1 MRIEIARA
9 RPNDH
14 SVAIIPLVGRTD
26 TLPATLDERE
36 RTACEAD
43 IAAVDF
49 RAGPGEVLDIS
60 SPPGSF
66 FSRIL
71 LIGVAAGADRPT
83 AGWEQ
88 LGGQLPR
95 QAARLCADAMTVIM
109 PASLPSGLSVRDA
122 VASIALG
129 ASLTAPADNPYRT
142 WSKEREPSLKQL
154 TMVVPD
160 DGGDLADAIREVTVV
175 AEAVRETR
183 RRIMAPPNVMTPRAL
198 IAEAETLRDE
208 GIIVETFLGDDALEQ
223 QFPGTRAVGSGSAEE
238 SGAAI
243 MAWMGAGADK
253 PVSLAISAKGV
264 TFDSGGLTPKG
275 EFDQRLMK
283 IDMCG
288 ASSAIAVM
296 DAIARLKLPINV
308 VAGFGAVENLSGG
321 AAFKSGDIL
330 RMANGTYVEV
340 TYPDAEG
347 RLVMADMNCYLA
359 DRYDPAMLINLAAL
373 TYTAVSALGDD
384 CIALFANDDGLSDS
398 IMRASKQVGEVFWRL
413 PIGPRYQKLLTSDI
427 ADMKNMVAANQWG
440 LLAGSASAASEF
452 LHHFAGKRKWANLD
466 IFAAI
471 WRAKDHELGPAG
483 ATGEP
488 VRTLIRLLQAE
499 ARGNQA
505 PIATSS
511 QQ

>member
-9 RPNDH
+9 HPTDR
-14 SVAIIPLVGRTD
+14 SVAVIPLIDRD
-26 TLPATLDERE
+26 IALPASLDPAVR
-36 RTACEAD
+36 RCCEAD
-43 IAAVDF
+43 IAAVGF
-49 RAGPGEVLDIS
+49 SAEPGEILDV
-60 SPPGSF
+60 SPPAGSPL
-66 FSRIL
+66 SRIL
-71 LIGVAAGADRPT
+71 LVGIGAGADRAAAP
-83 AGWEQ
+83 WER
-88 LGGQLPR
+88 LGGTLPR
-95 QAARLCADAMTVIM
+95 EASRLRASALTVFM
-109 PASLPSGLSVRDA
+109 PADERPDVDPNDA
-122 VASIALG
+122 VRAVALG
-129 ASLTAPADNPYRT
+129 ALLTAPADNPYRT
-142 WSKEREPSLKQL
+142 WSKDKSPALEQL
-154 TMVVPD
+154 T
-160 DGGDLADAIREVTVV
+160 LVV
-175 AEAVRETR
+175 ADYDFALAAGLRDAEVIAQAVRETR

-198 IAEAETLRDE
+198 ISEAETLRDE

-223 QFPGTRAVGSGSAEE
+223 KFPGTRAVGSGSAEE

-243 MAWMGAGADK
+243 MAWMGAGADQ
-253 PVSLAISAKGV
+253 PVSMAISAKGV

-296 DAIARLKLPINV
+296 GAIAQLNLPINV

-330 RMANGTYVEV
+330 RMANGTSVEV

-359 DRYDPAMLINLAAL
+359 DRYNPTVIINLAAL

-384 CIALFANDDGLSDS
+384 CMALFANDDGLADS
-398 IMRASKQVGEVFWRL
+398 IMRASEEVGEVFWRL
-413 PIGPRYQKLLTSDI
+413 PIGPRYQKLLTSHI

-452 LHHFAGKRKWANLD
+452 LHHFAGNRRWANLD

-471 WRAKDHELGPAG
+471 WRAKDHALGPSG

-488 VRTLIRLLQAE
+488 VRTLIQWLQTA
-499 ARGNQA
+499 AGAVRN
-505 PIATSS
+505 T
-511 QQ
+511 